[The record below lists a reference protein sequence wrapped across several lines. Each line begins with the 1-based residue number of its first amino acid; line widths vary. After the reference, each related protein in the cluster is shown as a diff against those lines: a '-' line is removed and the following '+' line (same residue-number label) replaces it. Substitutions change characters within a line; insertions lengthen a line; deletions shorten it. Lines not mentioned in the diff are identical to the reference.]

1 VAGCG
6 AVRPLRRS
14 GSAKQAADKQAAE
27 KEMQYAEQQAAEAA
41 EKQAQPTGSPA
52 QGDSEGTQNL
62 RTL

>member
-1 VAGCG
+1 
-6 AVRPLRRS
+6 
-14 GSAKQAADKQAAE
+14 
-27 KEMQYAEQQAAEAA
+27 MQYAEQQAAEAA